1 MILERL
7 LEPRLTRLA
16 KDIVDTR
23 RPFVVA
29 ICGSV
34 GKTAA
39 KDAVACVLREW
50 THTMASPENQND
62 EGGVPLSTI
71 GARPGVPPPLG
82 WLATLQRARR
92 ILGSGGSFY
101 PECLVLEFGSCHV
114 GDVEHLMHLLT
125 PDVGVLTAIEP
136 THLQFY
142 NSLGAIELEEG
153 KVVTMLPASGTGI
166 LNADNPGAAAA
177 ADRASCRIVT
187 YGLEAGA
194 DVRGSP
200 QLQRSTGIGSRAAP
214 TSTWSAADWWAP
226 SGSRARSGRTA
237 VTHRSRPLAS
247 RRQSGSRSRRPCVPS
262 ALTLRPQAGCSAGLG

>member
-1 MILERL
+1 MSCASTWIGCSPTRAYRDALGLRGHEAYRQTWTAEVHLDRYIALIDELSNKREKRLSRDATRRTVILERL
-7 LEPRLTRLA
+7 MEPRLARLA

-29 ICGSV
+29 ISGSV
-34 GKTAA
+34 GKTSA

-62 EGGVPLSTI
+62 ELGVPLSII
-71 GARPGVPPPLG
+71 GARPSGRNPLG

-92 ILGSGGSFY
+92 ILGSGGSSY

-114 GDVEHLMHLLT
+114 GDVEHLMHLST

-142 NSLGAIELEEG
+142 DSLGAIELEEG

-187 YGLEAGA
+187 YGLEAG
-194 DVRGSP
+194 
-200 QLQRSTGIGSRAAP
+200 
-214 TSTWSAADWWAP
+214 
-226 SGSRARSGRTA
+226 
-237 VTHRSRPLAS
+237 
-247 RRQSGSRSRRPCVPS
+247 C
-262 ALTLRPQAGCSAGLG
+262 